1 MSFPSPTPTKTPTVT
16 PTTTTIICGSGVTT
30 GQHYYYDC
38 CNNFI
43 TGNSVEEFVVMNY
56 SLPYNGVLPIYA
68 PASTTCATPTPT
80 PTNTVS
86 PTATPT
92 PTPSTTPSL
101 TPSPTPT
108 VTPSRTAVY
117 GVKFVNTCD
126 PITLF
131 PLGVECYGTDPTSTN
146 ALDGSLFLR
155 ITGGTAPYDITWSN
169 GAKTPF
175 LLGLGNGS
183 YEVTVVDFYGD
194 FTASSICNMV
204 APTNTPTPTVT
215 PTITPS
221 PSFIFPTLCFNI
233 IWRGQAPV
241 QIEFTP
247 SSPINGKVSYTSL
260 SGYTIEWNPFNNT
273 WNIIGYSFNGSALQS
288 QTTTLIPDNG
298 WYAIGGNTTATVSV
312 VQSSCSATNFLSMN
326 IQTSSTD
333 CENNNNGS
341 IIITP
346 IGGVAPYQYSI
357 NNGVTYQLSNIFTNL
372 TSGSYPVVILDTN
385 GTNSQQTVTVPT
397 QASNITYNVGV
408 QKITQ
413 QGSGQSRTMTWKVY
427 VSPSLPAGVTLN
439 FDLLV
444 SVDQSVKRPGDGD
457 ITYTSQVKKNTIT
470 VGTIPVTTSSVVPR
484 PFCSPNTQT
493 DTNIVE
499 TRTLTMTSNDV
510 ISGTSVST
518 LEILLSQ
525 NVNGCATVLQQGIE
539 ISVTN
544 LSLNGCTCCTAINN
558 QGTALLTH
566 TVGSSS
572 GGGV

>member
-16 PTTTTIICGSGVTT
+16 PTATSIICGSGVTT
-30 GQHYYYDC
+30 GEHYYYDC

-43 TGNSVEEFVVMNY
+43 KGNSVEEFVVMNY
-56 SLPYNGVLPIYA
+56 TLPYNGVLPIYA

-131 PLGVECYGTDPTSTN
+131 PLGVECYGTDPTSAN
-146 ALDGSLFLR
+146 ALDGNLFLR

-175 LLGLGNGS
+175 LLGLGSGS
-183 YEVTVVDFYGD
+183 YQVTVVDFYGD

-221 PSFIFPTLCFNI
+221 TSFVFPTLCFNI

-247 SSPINGKVSYTSL
+247 TSPVNGKVSYTST
-260 SGYTIEWNPFNNT
+260 SGYTLEWNPFNNT

-312 VQSSCSATNFLSMN
+312 VQASCAATNFLSMN

-341 IIITP
+341 IVITP

-372 TSGSYPVVILDTN
+372 TSGSYPVVILDSN
-385 GTNSQQTVTVPT
+385 GTNSVQTVTVPT

-408 QKITQ
+408 QKMTQ
-413 QGSGQSRTMTWKVY
+413 QGSGQNRTMTWKVN

-444 SVDQSVKRPGDGD
+444 SVDQSEKRPGDGD
-457 ITYTSQVKKNTIT
+457 ITYTSQVKKNTIS
-470 VGTIPVTTSSVVPR
+470 VGSIPVTTSSVVPR

-493 DTNIVE
+493 DTSIVE

-510 ISGTSVST
+510 ISGTSVSSM
-518 LEILLSQ
+518 EILLSQ
-525 NVNGCATVLQQGIE
+525 NVNGCATVLQQSIE
-539 ISVTN
+539 VSVTN

-566 TVGSSS
+566 TLGES
-572 GGGV
+572 GGGGV